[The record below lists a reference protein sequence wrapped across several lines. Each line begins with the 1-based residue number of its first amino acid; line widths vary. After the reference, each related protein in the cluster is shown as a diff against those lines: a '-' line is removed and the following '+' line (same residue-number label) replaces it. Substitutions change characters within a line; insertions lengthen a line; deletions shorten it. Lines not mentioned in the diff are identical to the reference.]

1 MEEIPTKQDA
11 ITDECSIF
19 KHKVVPSKRKNMN
32 YVFWLLNLT
41 VKSHKNTCVSL
52 QAFCWRRLAGLKK
65 RNS

>member
-19 KHKVVPSKRKNMN
+19 KHKVVPSERKNMN

-52 QAFCWRRLAGLKK
+52 
-65 RNS
+65 